1 MLLFY
6 SDKYADSTLHSSLP
20 EPEMCYLKYKTN
32 KLPVKVFTVGQ
43 SKVKGIILFPYLRF
57 MDRYLCCIMSVPSH
71 VCIKAV

>member
-20 EPEMCYLKYKTN
+20 EEQLKYKTN

-43 SKVKGIILFPYLRF
+43 SKVKGIILFPYVF
-57 MDRYLCCIMSVPSH
+57 HASISVLHH
-71 VCIKAV
+71 VCAVTCLY

>member
-20 EPEMCYLKYKTN
+20 EEQLKYKTN
-32 KLPVKVFTVGQ
+32 KLPVQVFTVGQ

-57 MDRYLCCIMSVPSH
+57 RHRYRCCIMSVPSH